1 MGFIIGIQKQSLQT
15 ESATGVYNVLTNM
28 VHRVNEQSE
37 KRDVQDLLS
46 KIELLKGVSK
56 QGPNMWPV
64 NWVANGDDLTDGAIN
79 RS

>member
-1 MGFIIGIQKQSLQT
+1 MNVVHNWDSKTKSTNRICNWGLQCVDKHG
-15 ESATGVYNVLTNM
+15 S
-28 VHRVNEQSE
+28 QSE
-37 KRDVQDLLS
+37 KRDVQDLPS

>member
-1 MGFIIGIQKQSLQT
+1 M
-15 ESATGVYNVLTNM
+15 N
-28 VHRVNEQSE
+28 RVNEQSE
-37 KRDVQDLLS
+37 KRDVQDLPS